1 VRTDEADLPR
11 NLLERAIGVIYRP
24 DTERTS
30 HWFHA
35 DLADQFDV
43 VIHLDHTHALHPL
56 ERTPLWDM
64 GEPPETY
71 PTGL

>member
-1 VRTDEADLPR
+1 M
-11 NLLERAIGVIYRP
+11 IYRP
-24 DTERTS
+24 ETERTS

-43 VIHLDHTHALHPL
+43 GDPRRPHPRRSHPL